1 MIYELADGG
10 RVDTARDLSFE
21 ERNFIQK
28 MMIYQHL
35 GMALADFQARWRN
48 DAAPVWQGPRTLE
61 SPSPAVRILLDMEA
75 MLAKPKN

>member
-35 GMALADFQARWRN
+35 GMELEQFRARWQN
-48 DAAPVWQGPRTLE
+48 DASPVWQGPKSLE
-61 SPSPAVRILLDMEA
+61 NPSPAVRILLDMEA
-75 MLAKPKN
+75 KLAGTKA